1 MRVVFSLAK
10 CHLFDGEY
18 DYEFDLETIQD
29 ILIDEYPEEL
39 EEYTN
44 IYYDEDGFR
53 DVIID
58 WDTFEDEKNPQIAD
72 ILINLQKQNRI

>member
-1 MRVVFSLAK
+1 MKVVFSLAK
-10 CHLFDGEY
+10 CHLFDDEY

-39 EEYTN
+39 EDYTK

-72 ILINLQKQNRI
+72 ILIDLKNKNRI